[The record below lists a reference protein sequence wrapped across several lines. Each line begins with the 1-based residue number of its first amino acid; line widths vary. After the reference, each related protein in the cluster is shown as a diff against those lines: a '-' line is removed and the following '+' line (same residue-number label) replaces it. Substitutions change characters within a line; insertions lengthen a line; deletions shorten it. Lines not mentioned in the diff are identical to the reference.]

1 MQKVLF
7 AAVLIVCLNAPARGD
22 LPMHCLRDQV
32 IGTWDIEIGDET
44 VPMEH
49 ARSFDCGLAAPKGP
63 VLKAFQTKRTL
74 TVKLDL
80 PYIATASDGTK
91 GYWTMIY
98 DEGVEIRIGGK
109 KYFAYF
115 KYHMNTDGTCTS
127 TCSETVN
134 GYVHNDDRSGW
145 GCWKAT
151 RKGAP
156 QTYKAYPPAE
166 EEQETLNEA
175 QVKAATE
182 EAIKELRP
190 VHVHAHAAPYLPET
204 NLVDAIN
211 ALQTEYTA
219 KVYPEFH
226 GKTLAQLTRMAGG
239 RSHKASN
246 GQQENIMSFLQM
258 DAALNEVHNHD
269 EKVKAKAAG
278 KDKGKD
284 KRSHGNLPTA
294 FDWRNVNGVN
304 FMLPAVNQGD
314 CGSCYAVAVADMITA
329 RVAVQTNNSVRV
341 AMAAQELLS
350 CGEKWNQ
357 GCDGGFPF
365 LASKYVADFGLT
377 SQECYNYEEAGFNAP
392 KGYGN
397 GCKLDHLAAAKPQ
410 ACKYRVRAAKYDYIG
425 GCYGCANEMDMMQ
438 EIYENGPIV
447 VGFQVTMPL
456 MHYNSGIFLDI
467 GSQLPS
473 SVNPWEETNH
483 AVVVVGWG
491 VSPKGTKYW
500 TVKNSWGEHWGD
512 HGYFYVQRGNDVM
525 AFESMAVSALPIV
538 TKAHNILAK
547 DEVLKKKLVDGH
559 D

>member
-1 MQKVLF
+1 MMCKVLF
-7 AAVLIVCLNAPARGD
+7 AAALIVCLNAPARGD

-32 IGTWDIEIGDET
+32 VGTWDLEIGDET
-44 VPMEH
+44 VPMSA

-63 VLKAFQTKRTL
+63 TLKAFETKRTV

-80 PYIATASDGTK
+80 PYVATASDGTK

-115 KYHMNTDGTCTS
+115 KYEMNKDGTCTS
-127 TCSETVN
+127 TCSQTVN
-134 GYVHNDDRSGW
+134 GYVHNDDLSAW

-151 RKGAP
+151 RKGAAE
-156 QTYKAYPPAE
+156 TYKAYPPAE
-166 EEQETLNEA
+166 EEAETRTQAE
-175 QVKAATE
+175 VKAATE

-190 VHVHAHAAPYLPET
+190 VADAHDHAAPYIPET
-204 NLVDAIN
+204 DLVGAIN

-239 RSHKASN
+239 RSHKGPHA
-246 GQQENIMSFLQM
+246 QENIMSFLQM
-258 DAALNEVHNHD
+258 DAALNEVHKTAHD
-269 EKVKAKAAG
+269 GAAKHAAAG
-278 KDKGKD
+278 KAKKL
-284 KRSHGNLPTA
+284 HGNLPTE

-304 FMLPAVNQGD
+304 FMLPAINQGD

-329 RVAVQTNNSVRV
+329 RVAVQTNNSLRV
-341 AMAAQELLS
+341 AMAAQEILS

-377 SQECYNYEEAGFNAP
+377 SQECYAYEEVGYNAP
-392 KGYGN
+392 KGYGH
-397 GCKLDHLAAAKPQ
+397 GCKLDHLAAAKPA

-425 GCYGCANEMDMMQ
+425 GCYGCANELDMMQ

-456 MHYNSGIFLDI
+456 MHYSSGVFLDI

-491 VSPKGTKYW
+491 TSPKGTKYW
-500 TVKNSWGEHWGD
+500 AVKNSWGEHWGD
-512 HGYFYVQRGNDVM
+512 RGYFYVQRGNDVM
-525 AFESMAVSALPIV
+525 AFESMAVAALPIV